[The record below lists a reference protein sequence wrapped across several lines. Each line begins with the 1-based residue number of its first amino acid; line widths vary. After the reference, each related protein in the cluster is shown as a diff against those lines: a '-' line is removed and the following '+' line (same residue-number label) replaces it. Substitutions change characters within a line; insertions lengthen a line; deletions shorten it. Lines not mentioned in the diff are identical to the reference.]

1 MKREARSPART
12 KRRRS
17 AAGAARGGV
26 TWATVRELALALPG
40 VVEGTSYGT
49 PAFHVQ
55 RKFLLRLKEDGES
68 IALKIDFADRD
79 VLLQLD
85 PETFYLTDHYLGWP
99 ALLVRL
105 PRIRKAQL
113 REVLGRAWRFA
124 APPRLVAARAGVA
137 REGREATVRGAA
149 TI

>member
-1 MKREARSPART
+1 RMALGRKGVEREGRSRSGVGARAR
-12 KRRRS
+12 R
-17 AAGAARGGV
+17 GV

-68 IALKIDFADRD
+68 IAIKIDFPDRD

-85 PETFYLTDHYLGWP
+85 PETFYLTDHYVGWP

-113 REVLGRAWRFA
+113 REVLERAWRFA
-124 APPRLVAARAGVA
+124 APPRLAAARRAPKEE
-137 REGREATVRGAA
+137 RK
-149 TI
+149 